1 MKQITERV
9 QLLND
14 KKENKKAK
22 YVLYWMQMFKRTTHN
37 HALKFAIEQANERD
51 LPLVVYEGLKYY
63 YPWASDRLHT
73 FILEGVEEKRK
84 AFEKFGITYVF
95 YLQKD
100 KKSPKQTVK
109 KIAKDAA
116 IFVTDDFPCFI
127 IPDHNAAIVEK
138 AQIPVFAV
146 DSNGIIPMSKFEK
159 ENYGAY
165 TIRPKINKILRRL
178 FRAV

>member
-1 MKQITERV
+1 MKQISERV

-14 KKENKKAK
+14 KSENKNAK
-22 YVLYWMQMFKRTTHN
+22 YVLYWMQMYKRTTHN

-84 AFEKFGITYVF
+84 EFEKLGITYVF

-100 KKSPKQTVK
+100 KNSPKQTVK

-116 IFVTDDFPCFI
+116 LSSPTIFRVLLFPI
-127 IPDHNAAIVEK
+127 
-138 AQIPVFAV
+138 
-146 DSNGIIPMSKFEK
+146 
-159 ENYGAY
+159 
-165 TIRPKINKILRRL
+165 TTRRL
-178 FRAV
+178 SKRRKFPFTRLIRTA